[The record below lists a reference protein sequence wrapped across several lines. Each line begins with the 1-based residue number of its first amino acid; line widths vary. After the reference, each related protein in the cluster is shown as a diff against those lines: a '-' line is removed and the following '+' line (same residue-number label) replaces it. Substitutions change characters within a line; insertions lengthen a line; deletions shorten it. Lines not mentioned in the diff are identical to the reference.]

1 MSNYTVIKNINLFL
15 NKLPLWYY
23 LIPYILHIISTNL
36 LTDKFNDVK
45 SYKPLYDAIMSN
57 TPDLS
62 DYENV
67 SNYLFF
73 FIAIFLII
81 PLYIKPNN
89 KIFISLFKYFSVLVL
104 LRSITSYVTILP
116 SQTSKCKNNLGLL
129 RYINGHCIDK
139 IFSGHTA
146 TSLIIILMYH
156 KYNIISK
163 NMVYFLLGIQFLLA
177 ISLIVTRGHYTIDVV
192 IAYLITIFVYLLFDL

>member
-163 NMVYFLLGIQFLLA
+163 NMVYFLLGVQFLLA

-192 IAYLITIFVYLLFDL
+192 IAYLITIFVYLLLDL